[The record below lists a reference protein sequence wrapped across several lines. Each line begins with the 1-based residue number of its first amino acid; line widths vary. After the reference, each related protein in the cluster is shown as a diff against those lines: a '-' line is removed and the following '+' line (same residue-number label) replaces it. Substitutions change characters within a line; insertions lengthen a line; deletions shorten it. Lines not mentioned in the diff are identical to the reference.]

1 LKTIALITAAGKGQ
15 RMQNQTPKQYL
26 PLGGRP
32 ILAQTIQ
39 VFEKSTSVDE
49 IYVIVPAE
57 QMEMVE
63 KEIVE
68 KYEFKKVLKVVRGG
82 KLRQQSVWNGLKAIR
97 SECSIVIIHDG
108 VRPFVTQKMIE
119 QSIKAAAETG
129 AAVVAVPA
137 KDTVKR
143 AVKGKKIQTLPRE
156 EIWLAQ
162 TPQSF
167 QFALLMKAYQKANK
181 EEITGTDDAFLV
193 EQLGHPIALIE
204 GDYTN
209 IKITTPEDLAFAET
223 ILSKDN
229 RGS

>member
-1 LKTIALITAAGKGQ
+1 MKTIALITAAGKGQ

-32 ILAQTIQ
+32 ILARTIK
-39 VFEKSTSVDE
+39 VFEQCSAVDE

-63 KEIVE
+63 REIVD

-97 SECSIVIIHDG
+97 SECSIVVIHDG
-108 VRPFVTQKMIE
+108 VRPFVTPKMIE

-129 AAVVAVPA
+129 AAVVAVPS

-143 AVKGKKIQTLPRE
+143 AAKGKKVQTLPRE

-162 TPQSF
+162 TPQAF
-167 QFALLMKAYQKANK
+167 QFALLMKAYQKANQD
-181 EEITGTDDAFLV
+181 EITGTDDAFLV
-193 EQLGHPIALIE
+193 EQMGHPITLIE
-204 GDYTN
+204 GNYTN

-223 ILSKDN
+223 LLPKDKWD
-229 RGS
+229 S